1 MNEGGVAP
9 PGRPVPGNP
18 DGPEG
23 ATPPVLWARGRPK
36 HERTGN
42 VNLQFSHLVA
52 LAKTLS

>member
-23 ATPPVLWARGRPK
+23 ATPPVLWPRGRPK
-36 HERTGN
+36 HERTGY